1 MEIFGRTLVETLFFA
16 LVLLLLGIALFD
28 LVVGVSNDAV
38 NFLTSAIG
46 SRAATFR
53 TIMIVASLGVFV
65 GAVSSGG
72 LMEVAKR
79 GIFNPSFFTFQDIIF
94 IYVVVMLTDVF
105 LLDLFNSMR
114 LPTSTTIS
122 IVFELLGASLAMSF
136 LHVLE
141 MDQPVSMWMEY
152 LNIAKALEMITA
164 IFVSVSIAFVVGWSV
179 QYVLR
184 GLLTFEYRR
193 YGRIGGALFG
203 GVAIV
208 VVLNFI
214 VNVGLKDSPLQGS
227 TMVQVV
233 MENATTFYLLAFG
246 GATALFFGLGA
257 RKNYDIF
264 SSVTLIGTFALAMAF
279 ASNDLVN
286 FIGVPIA
293 GFEAFGYWSD
303 SGVPADQYMMNV
315 WAGPAGAG
323 TATPQFL
330 LIAGVVMVMTLWFS
344 KKARNVIQTEIDL
357 GRQEEGVERFKG
369 NEVAR
374 TFVRFVSFGV
384 SLFLKLVPLS
394 IRQAVDRRYSAR
406 PATITDN
413 PDDPPAFDLV
423 RASTNLT
430 IAAALISIGT
440 YLKLPLSTTYVTFM
454 LAMGTS
460 LADRAWSQDSAV
472 YRVSG
477 VITVIG
483 GWFFTAIAALILSA
497 VFALIAGVY
506 GFVGIGIV
514 MGLVSMGLYTINRF
528 INTELRLKAS
538 LDLPEVWFEKGPEE
552 LRPFLRRKTAEI
564 ACAYSTGIEQLE
576 TALVNRDRLSVREL
590 QVRLDRQ
597 IEKNTENRGAV
608 TRNIKRRATHENVE
622 AAKALLFYFG
632 EETELLHN
640 MRIAVEVV
648 RLHVLNLHR
657 QLDPDQQS
665 LLKTYFEVVRR
676 YLELA
681 ADEHSSVDEIRHQLM
696 VIERQ
701 ADMILSRQII
711 GNVENLYTHKNNEII
726 VSTII
731 RHSNASRNISRM
743 LDVFEGPFNV
753 RKAHA
758 TEPA

>member
-1 MEIFGRTLVETLFFA
+1 MESILTL
-16 LVLLLLGIALFD
+16 LVILLLGIALFD

-53 TIMIVASLGVFV
+53 TIMVVASIGVFV
-65 GAVSSGG
+65 GAASSGG
-72 LMEVAKR
+72 LMEIAKR
-79 GIFNPSFFTFQDIIF
+79 GIFNPNFFTFQDIIF

-105 LLDLFNSMR
+105 LLDFFNSMR
-114 LPTSTTIS
+114 MPTSTTIS
-122 IVFELLGASLAMSF
+122 IVFELLGASVAMSF
-136 LHVLE
+136 LHVLD
-141 MDQPVSMWMEY
+141 MNQPVSMWMDY
-152 LNIAKALEMITA
+152 LNTGKALEMITA
-164 IFVSVSIAFVVGWSV
+164 IFVSVAIAFVVGWVV

-203 GVAIV
+203 GVAV
-208 VVLNFI
+208 VIVLNFI

-227 TMVQVV
+227 VMVQFVI
-233 MENATTFYLLAFG
+233 ESATTVYVVAFA

-257 RKNYDIF
+257 RKNYDAF
-264 SSVTLIGTFALAMAF
+264 RTVTLIGTFALAMAF

-293 GFEAFGYWSD
+293 GFEALGYWSD
-303 SGVPADQYMMNV
+303 SGVPADQYMMDV

-323 TATPQFL
+323 TATPIFL
-330 LIAGVVMVMTLWFS
+330 FIAGVVMVITLWVS

-357 GRQEEGVERFKG
+357 GRQEEGVERFRG
-369 NEVAR
+369 NEIAR
-374 TFVRFVSFGV
+374 IFVRFVSFSV
-384 SLFLKLVPLS
+384 SQSLKLVPLS
-394 IRQAVDRRYSAR
+394 IRQAINRRYAAR
-406 PATITDN
+406 PVAITES

-430 IAAALISIGT
+430 IAAALISMGT

-477 VITVIG
+477 VITVIA
-483 GWFFTAIAALILSA
+483 GWFLTAIAALSLSA
-497 VFALIAGVY
+497 VFALIVGTY

-514 MGLVSMGLYTINRF
+514 ILLVALGLYTVNRL
-528 INTELRLKAS
+528 INTELRLAAS
-538 LDLPEVWFEKGPEE
+538 LDLPEAWFDMSPEE
-552 LRPFLRRKTAEI
+552 LQPLLRRKTAEI
-564 ACAYSTGIEQLE
+564 AAAYSTGIDQLE
-576 TALVNRDRLSVREL
+576 TAVVNRDRRIVREL
-590 QVRLDRQ
+590 KARLNRQ
-597 IEKNTENRGAV
+597 IEKNTQNRGAV
-608 TRNIKRRATHENVE
+608 TRNIKQRATHENVE
-622 AAKALLFYFG
+622 AAKALLFYFV

-640 MRIAVEVV
+640 VRIAAEVV

-665 LLKTYFEVVRR
+665 LLEAYFDTVRR

-681 ADEHSSVDEIRHQLM
+681 ADEHSSADEICLQLM
-696 VIERQ
+696 EIEGR
-701 ADMILSRQII
+701 ADAILSRQIS
-711 GNVENLYTHKNNEII
+711 GNVDNLYTHKNNELV

-731 RHSNASRNISRM
+731 RHSHASRNISRM
-743 LDVFEGPFNV
+743 LGVFEGHLD
-753 RKAHA
+753 RKKGQSSGHV
-758 TEPA
+758 